1 MELLKWF
8 KTEFFQWF
16 DAPTCAQC
24 QRKMTAHGTQVPT
37 QEDLI
42 WGASRVELYSC
53 KVSGGGVNEGEH
65 DFDSSSCSLI
75 SVFCS
80 VQLII

>member
-8 KTEFFQWF
+8 KNEFFQWF
-16 DAPTCAQC
+16 DAPTCVQC
-24 QRKMTAHGTQVPT
+24 QRKMTACGTQVPT

-53 KVSGGGVNEGEH
+53 KVSGRVKEGEH
-65 DFDSSSCSLI
+65 DYVRKYCMRSREEGL
-75 SVFCS
+75 
-80 VQLII
+80 